1 MQAKFIGKSED
12 KYQNLLKELEP
23 SIQAEYT
30 KRCEEAVK
38 EGDDLIP
45 LGFLGRCDEVGKAS
59 LKGLKMHGLI
69 FFQMVLAGGSKSVH
83 VLGSWTIPS
92 LITDEEAF
100 RKQIM

>member
-1 MQAKFIGKSED
+1 MHEESGRMTFCEHGSRLDVDSRDQYGKTDVQAEFIGKSED
-12 KYQNLLKELEP
+12 KYQNLSKELEP
-23 SIQAEYT
+23 SIEAKYK

-38 EGDDLIP
+38 E
-45 LGFLGRCDEVGKAS
+45 
-59 LKGLKMHGLI
+59 
-69 FFQMVLAGGSKSVH
+69 GGSKSVH